1 MRKFNVADVIQSK
14 FINSHPEKVRKR
26 HQLNCIN
33 NLVDPI
39 SDPYYRNYIYT
50 HHKTTLQTAD
60 LLYDMLFEMVQDQNH
75 KPYEFWEPE

>member
-26 HQLNCIN
+26 HQLNSFN

-39 SDPYYRNYIYT
+39 NDPYNRHYIYT
-50 HHKTTLQTAD
+50 HCKTTLQTAD
-60 LLYDMLFEMVQDQNH
+60 LLYDRPFEMAQNLNH
-75 KPYEFWEPE
+75 KPDEFWEPE